1 MFQFIYRFSFLFFCI
16 TLLILSSSAMQAQWT
31 NDPTTNLTVCDTTG
45 EQALAK
51 IVSTSDGGTYV
62 SWFDNRSGS
71 YAVYL
76 QRLDVMG
83 NKLWGNNG
91 LLVSNNPQSTS
102 LVDYDLIVDHN
113 NNAVVVFCDTRN
125 SGNLNVFAYM
135 ISPAGDFVWGNNG
148 VGLSST
154 SDFQA
159 APKAAETIDGNFVFA
174 WIVATSPTKV
184 GLQKLSST
192 GVKQWGTDPIL
203 ISSATEGFNY
213 PAVVQSDSNAV
224 LIFHTATT
232 GSFPAQTV
240 KLRVN
245 KIQSNGTLSW
255 GSSGMSVQNP
265 GRIAAF
271 TVPKVYSD
279 KMNGGIIAWHDDR
292 DQNNLQSAFV
302 QRVSSSGTLYFP
314 VDGAEVSLMGS
325 RHKFN
330 PVATINPLTN
340 ETYVFWRE
348 TDADQNFD
356 GITGQKLSS
365 NGSRLWTDNGKIFR
379 DLLSATTNGIGG
391 LNIQRGSDRTY
402 MMYTKNSG
410 SVVNQQVEAFAC
422 DDNGDYL
429 WSGNTVTMSNV
440 SSEKLQMVSTIDV
453 FGNCKAAWGDR
464 RTGAQGI
471 YAQDV
476 NMNGQLGNPIVP
488 VELVSFTAN
497 VVNNFVQLKW
507 TTASETNN
515 LGFVIERKQ
524 IVSLQSTAGSQQW
537 EIIGN
542 VTGNGTTTEMNSYS
556 FNDENVS
563 NGKPALMAGKYQ
575 YRLKQIDFDGSFE
588 YSNIIEV
595 EINFINEF
603 ALEQNYPNP
612 FNPSTTIN
620 YTVADA
626 YYASGVQVSL
636 RVYDIL
642 GNEIATL
649 VNEIQNPGTY
659 KINFDAGNS
668 LASGVYYC
676 KLNAGA
682 FNKTIKM
689 NLIK

>member
-1 MFQFIYRFSFLFFCI
+1 MLQFNYSFKMLFIC
-16 TLLILSSSAMQAQWT
+16 TTILVFTSTQLYSQWT
-31 NDPTTNLTVCDTTG
+31 NDPSTNLTVCDTTG

-76 QRLDVMG
+76 QRLDPMG
-83 NKLWGNNG
+83 NKLWSSNG

-102 LVDYDLIVDHN
+102 LVDYDLIADHN
-113 NNAVVVFCDTRN
+113 NNAVIVFTDTRN

-135 ISPAGDFVWGNNG
+135 ISPSGNFVWGANG

-159 APKAAETIDGNFVFA
+159 NPKVAETLDGNFVFA
-174 WIVATSPTKV
+174 WIVATSPTKI

-224 LIFHTATT
+224 LVFHTATT

-245 KIQSNGTLSW
+245 KIQSTGTLSW
-255 GSSGMSVQNP
+255 GSSGMSIQDQ

-302 QRVSSSGTLYFP
+302 QRVSSAGTLYFP
-314 VDGAEVSLMGS
+314 VDGAEASLMGS

-330 PVATINPLTN
+330 PVATINPSTN
-340 ETYVFWRE
+340 ETFIFWRE
-348 TDADQNFD
+348 TDNNQNFD

-379 DLLSATTNGIGG
+379 DLLSATTDGLSS

-402 MMYTKNSG
+402 MMYTKNNG

-422 DDNGDYL
+422 NDNGDYI
-429 WSGNTVTMSNV
+429 WSGNTVTMSTV
-440 SSEKLQMVSTIDV
+440 SSEKLQMVSTVDV
-453 FGNCKAAWGDR
+453 FGNCKAVWGDR

-471 YAQDV
+471 YAQDI

-488 VELVSFTAN
+488 VELVSFSAS
-497 VVNNFVQLKW
+497 VVNDDVHLGW
-507 TTASETNN
+507 VTASETNN
-515 LGFVIERKQ
+515 FCFDIERKQ
-524 IVSLQSTAGSQQW
+524 MASLQSTAGSELW

-542 VTGNGTTTEMNSYS
+542 VAGNGTTTEVNSYS
-556 FNDENVS
+556 FVDNSVF
-563 NGKPALMAGKYQ
+563 PGKYQ
-575 YRLKQIDFDGSFE
+575 YRLKQFDFDGSFE

-612 FNPSTTIN
+612 FNPSTTIY

-626 YYASGVQVSL
+626 YFASGVPVSL
-636 RVYDIL
+636 LVYDIL

-649 VNEIQNPGTY
+649 VSDIQMPGAY

-668 LASGVYYC
+668 LASGIYYC
-676 KLNAGA
+676 RLQAGS
-682 FNKTIKM
+682 FSKTIKM

>member
-1 MFQFIYRFSFLFFCI
+1 MFQLIYRFSFLFFCI
-16 TLLILSSSAMQAQWT
+16 TLLIFKSSVTQAQWT
-31 NDPTTNLTVCDTTG
+31 NDPSTNLTVCDTTG

-51 IVSTSDGGTYV
+51 ISSTSDGGSYI

-76 QRLDVMG
+76 QRLDPMG
-83 NKLWGNNG
+83 NKLWGSNG
-91 LLVSNNPQSTS
+91 LLISNNPQSTS
-102 LVDYDLIVDHN
+102 LVDYDLITDHN
-113 NNAVVVFCDTRN
+113 NNAVIVFTDTRN

-135 ISPAGDFVWGNNG
+135 ISPSGNFVWGANG
-148 VGLSST
+148 VGLSSST
-154 SDFQA
+154 DFQA
-159 APKAAETIDGNFVFA
+159 NPKVAETLDGNFVFA
-174 WIVATSPTKV
+174 WIIATSPNKV

-224 LIFHTATT
+224 LVFHTATT

-255 GSSGMSVQNP
+255 GSSGMSIQNL

-271 TVPKVYSD
+271 TVPKIYSD
-279 KMNGGIIAWHDDR
+279 KMNGGLIAWHDDR

-330 PVATINPLTN
+330 PVATINPSTN
-340 ETYVFWRE
+340 ETFVFWRE
-348 TDADQNFD
+348 TDIDQNFD

-379 DLLSATTNGIGG
+379 DLLSATTNGLSS

-402 MMYTKNSG
+402 MMYTKNNG

-422 DDNGDYL
+422 DDNGDFI

-453 FGNCKAAWGDR
+453 FGNCKVAWGDR

-471 YAQDV
+471 YAQDI

-488 VELVSFTAN
+488 VELVSFSAN
-497 VVNNFVQLKW
+497 IVNSFVQLNW

-515 LGFVIERKQ
+515 RGFDIERKQ

-537 EIIGN
+537 QIIGN
-542 VTGNGTTTEMNSYS
+542 VSGNGTSTEVNSYS
-556 FNDENVS
+556 YVDNSVI
-563 NGKPALMAGKYQ
+563 PGKYQ

-595 EINFINEF
+595 GVDFIREF

-612 FNPSTTIN
+612 FNPSTTIYYN
-620 YTVADA
+620 VADA
-626 YYASGVQVSL
+626 YTVSGVPVSI

-642 GNEIATL
+642 GNEITTL
-649 VNEIQNPGTY
+649 VNEIQKPGTY

-668 LASGVYYC
+668 LASGIYYC
-676 KLNAGA
+676 RLQAGA